1 MSVYKSR
8 RKDAAAQFIA
18 DARELRKYTV
28 RVTRKFPKSYRDIT
42 NGLLELAREIYLNA
56 IKGNAIYLH
65 KDMSEHDYELRHRYL
80 MIACSSAD
88 AICGEITFCY
98 EMVDAGNNFFA
109 GKAEYEKAFQTWT
122 TLANNALSRLRAVL
136 ESDKSVGTDTAA
148 RRRRPGKRDFVGQVL
163 TAPPAIG
170 GSAPSMRRTRTISG
184 SSIRTA
190 ATATTTRTTRMAL
203 RRDLRTDWA
212 RTSSEM

>member
-8 RKDAAAQFIA
+8 RKDAVAQFIA

-42 NGLLELAREIYLNA
+42 NGLLELAREVYVNA

-98 EMVDAGNNFFA
+98 ELVDAGNNFFA

-122 TLANNALSRLRAVL
+122 TLANNALNMN
-136 ESDKSVGTDTAA
+136 
-148 RRRRPGKRDFVGQVL
+148 F
-163 TAPPAIG
+163 APASAELFLYLSNATRHAIG
-170 GSAPSMRRTRTISG
+170 TEASSRPMKNMRKCP
-184 SSIRTA
+184 
-190 ATATTTRTTRMAL
+190 AL
-203 RRDLRTDWA
+203 IMKYIPRSVERVST
-212 RTSSEM
+212 